1 MTDNAETTGIPDQE
15 KLITRSFKVSARY
28 SIYNN
33 LTFGTQIDY
42 KIANPSGSRGML
54 LFQEISYYF
63 RKVPVTVWARFCP
76 FYTDDWDSRIYV
88 YENDLLY
95 SFSIPALY
103 GKGSRSYIM
112 AKWKISDF
120 AELRIK
126 YGITSSVT
134 TGRSLENTEEIKMQ
148 FRVWF

>member
-1 MTDNAETTGIPDQE
+1 
-15 KLITRSFKVSARY
+15 
-28 SIYNN
+28 
-33 LTFGTQIDY
+33 
-42 KIANPSGSRGML
+42 
-54 LFQEISYYF
+54 
-63 RKVPVTVWARFCP
+63 VPVTVWARFCP

-112 AKWKISDF
+112 TKWKISDF

-148 FRVWF
+148 FRIWF